1 MNDRLPHIIIHTDGA
16 CSGNPGPG
24 GWAAILE
31 AGIRKKELFGGEP
44 DTTNNRMEL
53 MAAISALE
61 ALKGRSRVDLHT
73 DSKYVQDGI
82 SKWIHNWKRNGWK
95 TADKKPVKNS
105 DLWQRLDSAVAHHQ
119 VHWHW
124 VKGHA
129 GHDLNERADELARQ
143 GIAEVR
149 KSGEAF
155 SGEVQAQTSVD
166 PTPPHSADDETL
178 VRRAIALSEAAVEL
192 GGRPFGA
199 VVVDKAGHIV
209 AEAKGVPS
217 VEPRDWTAHSEMQAL
232 RAASAVMSWKELA
245 HATLYASGEPCPMC
259 AAAMYWCNIRR
270 LVYCVS
276 EPAMR
281 TLRAPYERAAGIT
294 MRCEEIFARCD
305 RKIEVTGPLLEAE
318 GLAVHRRFW
327 PNARDD
333 V

>member
-1 MNDRLPHIIIHTDGA
+1 VNDRLPHVTIHTDGA

-24 GWAAILE
+24 GWAAILTFGNLE
-31 AGIRKKELFGGEP
+31 KELYGGEP

-61 ALKGRSRVDLHT
+61 GLKRRSRVDLYT

-95 TADKKPVKNS
+95 TADKKPVKNGH
-105 DLWQRLDSAVAHHQ
+105 LWQRLDAAVAHHQ

-129 GHDLNERADELARQ
+129 GHVLNERADELARQ

-149 KSGEAF
+149 KGGEAF
-155 SGEVQAQTSVD
+155 SAEVQTQTSSD
-166 PTPPHSADDETL
+166 SPTHSAEDETML
-178 VRRAIALSEAAVEL
+178 RRAIALSEAAIEL

-199 VVVDKAGHIV
+199 VVADDTGRVV
-209 AEAKGVPS
+209 AEGKGLPS

-232 RAASAVMSWKELA
+232 RAASAVMSWEELSR
-245 HATLYASGEPCPMC
+245 ATLYASGEPCPMC

-270 LVYCVS
+270 LVYSVS

-281 TLRAPYERAAGIT
+281 ALRAPYERAAGIA

-305 RKIEVTGPLLEAE
+305 RKIEVTGPVLEGE